1 MKEIDDIKAALAAGP
16 TPGPWPLI
24 RACNPAAMQ
33 KIIEHI
39 DAQQSEIERLR
50 EALKFYAEGDHFIF
64 DRDEW
69 DTVSGEPQNFW
80 CDEAGTATVE
90 DGTIAK
96 LMLAAMK
103 ETP

>member
-1 MKEIDDIKAALAAGP
+1 MTTLDEELPRQQARCRKMLEDVLEIGPSGAILAMLLRQSLAKAEKAA
-16 TPGPWPLI
+16 
-24 RACNPAAMQ
+24 
-33 KIIEHI
+33 
-39 DAQQSEIERLR
+39 
-50 EALKFYAEGDHFIF
+50 AEGDHFIF

>member
-1 MKEIDDIKAALAAGP
+1 MKEIEAIKQALA
-16 TPGPWPLI
+16 
-24 RACNPAAMQ
+24 ACNPAAMAAVLAH
-33 KIIEHI
+33 IEEQ
-39 DAQQSEIERLR
+39 AAEIERLR
-50 EALKFYAEGDHFIF
+50 AALKFYAEGDHFIF

>member
-1 MKEIDDIKAALAAGP
+1 MTTLDEELP
-16 TPGPWPLI
+16 
-24 RACNPAAMQ
+24 R
-33 KIIEHI
+33 
-39 DAQQSEIERLR
+39 QQARCRKMIERLR

-80 CDEAGTATVE
+80 CDEACTATVE